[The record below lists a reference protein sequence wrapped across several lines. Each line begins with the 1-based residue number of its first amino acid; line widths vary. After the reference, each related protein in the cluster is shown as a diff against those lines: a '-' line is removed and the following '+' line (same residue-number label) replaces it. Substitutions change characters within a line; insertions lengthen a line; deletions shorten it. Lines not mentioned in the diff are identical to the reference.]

1 MEKQKEE
8 YSTFASSVVWA
19 IRIVKNKIKKN
30 YIGFYHPTPR
40 PPTIKEFRILTY
52 VEAGIYQK
60 SRKKLLLLFK
70 RQIFSNSTISLK
82 RSLNKF
88 ESLLTW
94 QAATNL
100 LQPLSRISKKLFYWE
115 CIANE
120 FETISEIC

>member
-52 VEAGIYQK
+52 ICGSWNLPEKQK
-60 SRKKLLLLFK
+60 K
-70 RQIFSNSTISLK
+70 ITPIV
-82 RSLNKF
+82 
-88 ESLLTW
+88 
-94 QAATNL
+94 
-100 LQPLSRISKKLFYWE
+100 
-115 CIANE
+115 
-120 FETISEIC
+120 